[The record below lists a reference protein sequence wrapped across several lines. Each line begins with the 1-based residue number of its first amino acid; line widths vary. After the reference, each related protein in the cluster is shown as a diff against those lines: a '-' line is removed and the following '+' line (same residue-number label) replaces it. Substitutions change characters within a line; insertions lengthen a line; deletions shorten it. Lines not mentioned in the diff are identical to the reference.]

1 MNDLAPGLQ
10 LVALAYL
17 IGSTPFGYIVG
28 RLIGKID
35 IRQHGSGN
43 IGATNVGRVLGS
55 RWGFTVL
62 ALDLLKGLVP
72 VAALPLLFFSSG
84 DPDRIHWQ
92 VGAGAATVLGHM
104 FPCWLGF
111 RGGKGVATALGVV
124 ACLAGWGTLGAAA
137 VFGLSFAIW
146 RIVSLSSILAAL
158 AFAACQMVRLWPGLF
173 THEQWSLTVFSL
185 LLPALII
192 VRHRGNIARLWRG
205 EEQKYKPGEESPGGK
220 ESSSKSSNKVAQ

>member
-17 IGSTPFGYIVG
+17 TGSTPFGYIVG
-28 RLIGKID
+28 RLVGKID

-55 RWGFTVL
+55 RWGFVVL

-72 VAALPLLFFSSG
+72 VASLPLLFFLSS
-84 DPDRIHWQ
+84 DPNRIHWQ
-92 VGAGAATVLGHM
+92 VAAGAATVLGHM

-124 ACLAGWGTLGAAA
+124 ACLAGWATLGAAA

-146 RIVSLSSILAAL
+146 RIVSLSSILAAMT
-158 AFAACQMVRLWPGLF
+158 FAVCQIVRLWPGLF
-173 THEQWSLTVFSL
+173 THEHWSLTVFSL
-185 LLPALII
+185 LVPALII
-192 VRHRGNIARLWRG
+192 VRHRGNIVRLWRG
-205 EEQKYKPGEESPGGK
+205 EEQKYKPGEESPEIV
-220 ESSSKSSNKVAQ
+220 ESSSKKSDVAQ